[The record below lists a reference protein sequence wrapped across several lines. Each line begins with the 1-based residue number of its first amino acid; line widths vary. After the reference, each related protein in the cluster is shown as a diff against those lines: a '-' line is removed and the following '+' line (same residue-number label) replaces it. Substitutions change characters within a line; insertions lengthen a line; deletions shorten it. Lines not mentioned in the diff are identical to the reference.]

1 MKIHLFSSDS
11 TTNHSLQPVQDEGEM
26 LRTLANVIEKTA
38 GKTCAKANAISKTI
52 FVVCYFI
59 ASFAHSFGIGCS
71 SFLFALKYV
80 WSLFKRMI

>member
-38 GKTCAKANAISKTI
+38 GKTCAKANAT
-52 FVVCYFI
+52 
-59 ASFAHSFGIGCS
+59 A
-71 SFLFALKYV
+71 
-80 WSLFKRMI
+80 